1 MRILNAAKVLSRAS
15 EGKDK
20 NLQPDCSFFVLSI
33 SDSTFFSRKT
43 DLLENEKDEL
53 FVFLDCIFVVYATNS
68 YGIGAKN

>member
-15 EGKDK
+15 EKIK
-20 NLQPDCSFFVLSI
+20 IHKQIAHFFVLSV